1 MSRGSKGVSKGET
14 MTTWCDVHQAV
25 KAVQSGQ
32 RVFVQGACATPTAL
46 TEALVARGDELH
58 GVEIVHLH
66 TYGPAS
72 YTDKRWAG
80 HFTLRALFVA
90 ENTRQAVDDGR
101 ASYAPVFLSDVPHLF
116 APGGGLPVDVAFIQV
131 SPPDEHGYCSL
142 GSSVDVARAAVD
154 HAGVVVALVNSQV
167 PRTHGDGFVHLS
179 RITYAVRRDAP
190 LYEVEPKVIGEPHMS
205 IGRNV
210 AQLIEDGATL
220 QLGIGSIPDAVLQA
234 LSDRRDLGIH
244 SEMFSDG
251 VLDLVE
257 KGVITGARKPL
268 DRGKIVSCFVIGSRR
283 LLDFIDDNPLV
294 ELRPADYTNDTHII
308 RQFSHMVAVNSAIQV
323 DLTGQVCA
331 ESIGTRVYSGVGG
344 QMDFLRGA
352 ALAPNGRPIIAL
364 PATTRASAVN
374 GVNELERKSIVPV
387 LHVPSDERSAS
398 ISRIVPLLTPGAAV
412 TTTRAHVH
420 YVVTEY
426 GVAALHGCDL
436 AERARKLISVAAP
449 QFREHLTRAAKLLHL
464 L

>member
-1 MSRGSKGVSKGET
+1 

-46 TEALVARGDELH
+46 TEALVARGEELH

-72 YTDKRWAG
+72 YTDERWAG
-80 HFTLRALFVA
+80 HFILRALFVA
-90 ENTRQAVDDGR
+90 ENTRQAVDEGR
-101 ASYAPVFLSDVPHLF
+101 ASYTPVFLSDVPDLF
-116 APGGGLPVDVAFIQV
+116 AAGGGLPVDVAFIQV

-154 HAGVVVALVNSQV
+154 HASVIVALVNSHV
-167 PRTHGDGFVHLS
+167 PRTHGTGFIHLS

-190 LYEVEPKVIGEPHMS
+190 LYEIEPALIREPHTS

-220 QLGIGSIPDAVLQA
+220 QMGIGSIPDAVLQS
-234 LSDRRDLGIH
+234 LGDRRDLGVH

-251 VLDLVE
+251 ILDLVE
-257 KGVITGARKPL
+257 RGVITGARKSL
-268 DRGKIVSCFVIGSRR
+268 DRGKIISCFVIGSRR
-283 LLDFIDDNPLV
+283 LLNFIDDNPLV
-294 ELRPADYTNDTHII
+294 EMRPADYTNDSHII
-308 RQFSHMVAVNSAIQV
+308 RQFEHMVAINSAIQV

-352 ALAPNGRPIIAL
+352 ALAPRGRPIIAL
-364 PATTRASAVN
+364 PATTRMSKGHHVSDLEPQNIGSAL
-374 GVNELERKSIVPV
+374 G
-387 LHVPSDERSAS
+387 VPSDAESGS

-426 GVAALHGCDL
+426 GVAALHGCNL
-436 AERARKLISVAAP
+436 AERARKLIAIAAP
-449 QFREHLTRAAKLLHL
+449 QFRDQLTHAAKVLRLL
-464 L
+464 